1 MSNKILT
8 LDISN
13 MIMRCLFA
21 QTPGP
26 EEKEFL
32 LFKATFFSSFF
43 KAISEINP
51 NRVFCC
57 IDGTS
62 WRKDIYE
69 GYKASRAAKRSASI
83 VNFDKF
89 FEVWGNLLER
99 MKKAFEGT
107 NIYFVDVPR
116 TEADDQIAVI
126 TKYHPQWECYNVSSD
141 RDFMQLFVY
150 PNYHQFDAIKKEYLG
165 TLNPETDLLVKII
178 TGDKSDDIPGIKR
191 GTGVKTAEKIVNS
204 GELDKWLDENNL
216 NEQFLLNSKLISF
229 ENIPTEYVEA
239 INRVVD
245 SFEYNPE
252 PRAKKFNE
260 FSNNSGIGLLVTN
273 IIEYTNIIKSI
284 K

>member
-1 MSNKILT
+1 MNNKILT

-26 EEKEFL
+26 EEKEFM

-57 IDGTS
+57 IDGSS
-62 WRKDIYE
+62 WRKDIFE

-83 VNFDKF
+83 VNFDAF
-89 FEVWGNLLER
+89 FAVWSDLLER
-99 MKKAFEGT
+99 LKVAFEGT
-107 NIYFVDVPR
+107 NIYFVDVPK
-116 TEADDQIAVI
+116 TEADDQISVI
-126 TKYHPQWECYNVSSD
+126 VKSHPEWECYNVSSD
-141 RDFMQLFVY
+141 RDFMQLFVCA
-150 PNYHQFDAIKKEYLG
+150 NYHQYDAIKKQYLS

-178 TGDKSDDIPGIKR
+178 TGDKSDDIPGIKK
-191 GTGVKTAEKIVNS
+191 GVGIKTAEKIVNS
-204 GELDKWLDENNL
+204 GELDKWLEENQL
-216 NEQFLLNSKLISF
+216 TEKFMLNSKLISF
-229 ENIPTEYVEA
+229 ENIPTEYTEA
-239 INRVVD
+239 IKRVVN
-245 SFEYNPE
+245 SFEYVPE

-260 FSNNSGIGLLVTN
+260 FAMNSGISLLMVN
-273 IIEYTNIIKSI
+273 LIEYTNIIKNI

>member
-1 MSNKILT
+1 MNNKILT

-26 EEKEFL
+26 EEKEFM

-57 IDGTS
+57 IDGSS
-62 WRKDIYE
+62 WRKDIFE

-83 VNFDKF
+83 VNFDAF
-89 FEVWGNLLER
+89 FAVWSDLLER
-99 MKKAFEGT
+99 LKVAFEGT
-107 NIYFVDVPR
+107 NIYFVDVPK
-116 TEADDQIAVI
+116 TEADDQISVI
-126 TKYHPQWECYNVSSD
+126 VKSHPEWECYNISSD
-141 RDFMQLFVY
+141 RDFMQLFVCA
-150 PNYHQFDAIKKEYLG
+150 NYHQYDAIKKQYLS

-178 TGDKSDDIPGIKR
+178 TGDKSDDIPGIKK
-191 GTGVKTAEKIVNS
+191 GVGIKTAEKIVNS
-204 GELDKWLDENNL
+204 GELDKWLEENQL
-216 NEQFLLNSKLISF
+216 TEKFMLNSKLISF
-229 ENIPTEYVEA
+229 ENIPTEYTEA
-239 INRVVD
+239 IKRVVN
-245 SFEYNPE
+245 SFEYVPE

-260 FSNNSGIGLLVTN
+260 FAMNSGISLLMVN
-273 IIEYTNIIKSI
+273 LIEYTNIIKNI

>member
-1 MSNKILT
+1 MSNKVLT

-26 EEKEFL
+26 EEKEFM

-57 IDGTS
+57 IDGSS
-62 WRKDIYE
+62 WRKDIFE

-83 VNFDKF
+83 VNFDAF
-89 FEVWGNLLER
+89 FAVWSDLLER
-99 MKKAFEGT
+99 LKVAFEGT
-107 NIYFVDVPR
+107 NIYFVDVPK
-116 TEADDQIAVI
+116 TEADDQISVI
-126 TKYHPQWECYNVSSD
+126 VKSHPEWECYNISSD
-141 RDFMQLFVY
+141 RDFMQLFVC
-150 PNYHQFDAIKKEYLG
+150 PNYHQYDAIKKQYLS

-178 TGDKSDDIPGIKR
+178 TGDKSDDIPGIKK
-191 GTGVKTAEKIVNS
+191 GVGIKTAEKIVNS
-204 GELDKWLDENNL
+204 GELDKWLEENQL
-216 NEQFLLNSKLISF
+216 NEKFMLNSKLISF
-229 ENIPTEYVEA
+229 ENIPTEYTEA
-239 INRVVD
+239 IKRVVN
-245 SFEYNPE
+245 SFEYVPE

-260 FSNNSGIGLLVTN
+260 FAMNSGISLLMVN
-273 IIEYTNIIKSI
+273 LIEYTNIIKNI

>member
-1 MSNKILT
+1 MNNKILT

-26 EEKEFL
+26 EEKEFM

-57 IDGTS
+57 IDGSS
-62 WRKDIYE
+62 WRKDIFE

-83 VNFDKF
+83 VNFDAF
-89 FEVWGNLLER
+89 FAVWSDLLER
-99 MKKAFEGT
+99 LKVAFEGT
-107 NIYFVDVPR
+107 NIYFVDVPK
-116 TEADDQIAVI
+116 TEADDQISVI
-126 TKYHPQWECYNVSSD
+126 VKSHPEWECYNFSSD
-141 RDFMQLFVY
+141 RDFMQLFVCA
-150 PNYHQFDAIKKEYLG
+150 NYHQYDAIKKQYLS

-178 TGDKSDDIPGIKR
+178 TGDKSDDIPGIKK
-191 GTGVKTAEKIVNS
+191 GVGIKTAEKIVNS
-204 GELDKWLDENNL
+204 GELDKWLEENQL
-216 NEQFLLNSKLISF
+216 TEKFMLNSKLISF
-229 ENIPTEYVEA
+229 ENIPTEYTEA
-239 INRVVD
+239 IKRVVN
-245 SFEYNPE
+245 SFEYVPE

-260 FSNNSGIGLLVTN
+260 FAMNSGISLLMVN
-273 IIEYTNIIKSI
+273 LIEYTNIIKNI

>member
-1 MSNKILT
+1 
-8 LDISN
+8 
-13 MIMRCLFA
+13 
-21 QTPGP
+21 
-26 EEKEFL
+26 
-32 LFKATFFSSFF
+32 
-43 KAISEINP
+43 
-51 NRVFCC
+51 
-57 IDGTS
+57 
-62 WRKDIYE
+62 
-69 GYKASRAAKRSASI
+69 
-83 VNFDKF
+83 
-89 FEVWGNLLER
+89 
-99 MKKAFEGT
+99 
-107 NIYFVDVPR
+107 
-116 TEADDQIAVI
+116 
-126 TKYHPQWECYNVSSD
+126 
-141 RDFMQLFVY
+141 MQLFVY

-260 FSNNSGIGLLVTN
+260 FANNSGIGLLVTN

>member
-1 MSNKILT
+1 MNNKILT

-26 EEKEFL
+26 EEKEFM

-57 IDGTS
+57 IDGSS
-62 WRKDIYE
+62 WRKDIFE

-83 VNFDKF
+83 VNFDAF
-89 FEVWGNLLER
+89 FAVWSDLLER
-99 MKKAFEGT
+99 LKVAFEGT
-107 NIYFVDVPR
+107 NIYFVDVPK
-116 TEADDQIAVI
+116 TEADDQISVI
-126 TKYHPQWECYNVSSD
+126 VKSHPEWECYNISSD
-141 RDFMQLFVY
+141 RDFMQLFVCA
-150 PNYHQFDAIKKEYLG
+150 NYHQYDAIKKQYLS

-178 TGDKSDDIPGIKR
+178 TGDKSDDIPGIKK
-191 GTGVKTAEKIVNS
+191 GVGIKTAEKIVNS
-204 GELDKWLDENNL
+204 GELDKWLEENQL
-216 NEQFLLNSKLISF
+216 TEKFMLNSKLISF
-229 ENIPTEYVEA
+229 ENIPTEYTEA
-239 INRVVD
+239 IKRVVNA
-245 SFEYNPE
+245 FEYVPE

-260 FSNNSGIGLLVTN
+260 FAMNSGISLLMVN
-273 IIEYTNIIKSI
+273 LIEYTNIIKNI

>member
-1 MSNKILT
+1 MSNKVLT

-26 EEKEFL
+26 EEKEFM

-57 IDGTS
+57 IDGSS
-62 WRKDIYE
+62 WRKDIFE

-83 VNFDKF
+83 VNFDAF
-89 FEVWGNLLER
+89 FAVWSDLLER
-99 MKKAFEGT
+99 LKVAFEGT
-107 NIYFVDVPR
+107 NIYFVDVPK
-116 TEADDQIAVI
+116 TEADDQIAIIV
-126 TKYHPQWECYNVSSD
+126 KSHPEWECYNVSSD
-141 RDFMQLFVY
+141 RDFMQLFVNA
-150 PNYHQFDAIKKEYLG
+150 NYHQYDGIKKQYLS

-178 TGDKSDDIPGIKR
+178 TGDKSDDIPGIKK
-191 GTGVKTAEKIVNS
+191 GVGIKTAEKIVNS
-204 GELDKWLDENNL
+204 GELDKWLEENQL
-216 NEQFLLNSKLISF
+216 NEKFILNSKLISF
-229 ENIPTEYVEA
+229 ENIPTEYSEA
-239 INRVVD
+239 IKRVVN
-245 SFEYNPE
+245 SFEYVPE

-260 FSNNSGIGLLVTN
+260 FAMNSGISLLMVN
-273 IIEYTNIIKSI
+273 LIEYTNIIKNI